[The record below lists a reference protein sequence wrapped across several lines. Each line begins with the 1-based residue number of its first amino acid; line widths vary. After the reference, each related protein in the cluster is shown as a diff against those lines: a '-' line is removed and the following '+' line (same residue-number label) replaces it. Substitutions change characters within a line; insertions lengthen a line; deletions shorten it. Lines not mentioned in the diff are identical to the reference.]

1 MNTNYFG
8 ATLKGFEAT
17 NNSVSMSREEVIFE
31 VLQATGLNWS
41 VRREKIVGET
51 SGLVV
56 PDKVR
61 VFRSDNGSYLGCVG
75 DGYTTLQ
82 NADMVSIVYD
92 SASEVFCKEKELTH
106 PWNNS
111 ETLGSFGNMGG
122 GSLKGGSRV
131 FVQLELP
138 QKYIGKSGINRFI
151 TGTNG
156 HDGTLALG
164 FGTSNQVV
172 CCANT
177 FAIAN
182 RDLAKIKHTAS
193 MQQKI
198 DEAVKSLRKVLEF
211 EERQMEVFEIASNRA
226 FNKSHIEDIVK
237 AVFGKSVD
245 SKTDEVSTR
254 MKNQMTDFASDINKS
269 IEEQGETLWALFNGV
284 TRYTNH
290 TTKAKD
296 KDFGLMFGTEAQTN
310 QRAYETMVSWL
321 KEPALE
327 LVAL

>member
-1 MNTNYFG
+1 MNKNSFAALSEGFG
-8 ATLKGFEAT
+8 
-17 NNSVSMSREEVIFE
+17 NSNLSREEVIFE

-82 NADMVSIVYD
+82 NADMVSLVYD
-92 SASEVFCKEKELTH
+92 SAKEVFDPNSEFRH

-111 ETLGSFGNMGG
+111 ETLGTFGNMGG
-122 GSLKGGSRV
+122 GSLKNGNRV
-131 FVQLELP
+131 FVQLQLPELH
-138 QKYIGKSGINRFI
+138 IGKSGIKRFI

-156 HDGTLALG
+156 HDGTHGFG
-164 FGTSNQVV
+164 FGTSNQVI

-182 RDLAKIKHTAS
+182 RDLAKIKHTSS

-211 EERQMEVFEIASNRA
+211 EEKQMEVFEIASNRA
-226 FNKSHIEDIVK
+226 FDKKHIQDIVLS
-237 AVFGKSVD
+237 VFGKSVD

-254 MKNQMTDFASDINKS
+254 MKNQMIEFSADINQS
-269 IEEQGETLWALFNGV
+269 IQEQGETLWALFNGV

-310 QRAYETMVSWL
+310 QRAYETMVGWL

-327 LVAL
+327 MVAL

>member
-1 MNTNYFG
+1 
-8 ATLKGFEAT
+8 
-17 NNSVSMSREEVIFE
+17 MSREEIIFE

-61 VFRSDNGSYLGCVG
+61 VFRSDNGGYLGCVG

-82 NADMVSIVYD
+82 NADMVSLVYD
-92 SASEVFCKEKELTH
+92 SAKEVFDPNSEFRH

-111 ETLGSFGNMGG
+111 ETLGTFGNMGG
-122 GSLKGGSRV
+122 GSLKNGNRV
-131 FVQLELP
+131 FVQLQLPELH
-138 QKYIGKSGINRFI
+138 IGKSGIKRFI

-156 HDGTLALG
+156 HDGTHGFG
-164 FGTSNQVV
+164 FGTSNQVI

-182 RDLAKIKHTAS
+182 RDLTKIKHTAS

-198 DEAVKSLRKVLEF
+198 DEAIKSLRKVLEF
-211 EERQMEVFEIASNRA
+211 EERQMEVFEIASNRT
-226 FNKSHIEDIVK
+226 FNKSHIEDMVK
-237 AVFGKSVD
+237 AVFGKSMD

-254 MKNQMTDFASDINKS
+254 MKNQMSDFASDMNKS
-269 IEEQGETLWALFNGV
+269 IDEQGETLWALFNSV

-290 TTKAKD
+290 TSKAKD

-310 QRAYETMVSWL
+310 QKAYEQMVKWL
-321 KEPALE
+321 NEPSLE

>member
-1 MNTNYFG
+1 MKN
-8 ATLKGFEAT
+8 
-17 NNSVSMSREEVIFE
+17 NNSSVVITEGFGNNTLSREEIIFE
-31 VLQATGLNWS
+31 VLCATGLNWS
-41 VRREKIVGET
+41 VKREKLIGES
-51 SGLVV
+51 SGEVV

-82 NADMVSIVYD
+82 NADMVSLVYD
-92 SASEVFCKEKELTH
+92 SAKEVFDPNSEFRH

-111 ETLGSFGNMGG
+111 ETLGKFGNMGG
-122 GSLKGGSRV
+122 GSLKNGNRV

-138 QKYIGKSGINRFI
+138 TKYIGKSNINRFI

-156 HDGTLALG
+156 HDGTHGFG
-164 FGTSNQVV
+164 FGTSNQVI

-211 EERQMEVFEIASNRA
+211 EERQMEVFEIAANRT

-245 SKTDEVSTR
+245 SKADEVSTR
-254 MKNQMTDFASDINKS
+254 MKNQMADFANDMNKS
-269 IEEQGETLWALFNGV
+269 IDEQGETLWALFNSV

-290 TTKAKD
+290 TSKAKD

-310 QRAYETMVSWL
+310 QRAYEQLVHWL
-321 KEPALE
+321 NEPSLE